1 MQIMR
6 LGKDTQFPY
15 SDFIFEKYKDYIKV
29 VPYLIPKIQGR
40 WTIILVDFTMEQM
53 KEVEASN
60 LPSFVEITSYMKPDL
75 MDIFL
80 QEFPK
85 YMVNTK
91 SSWDQMVEVIIY
103 KKLDAT
109 SKALKMLYSRCKGNI
124 DEIFRKLNDI
134 EKIVPEG
141 GMITEKEVNAL
152 VKEED
157 TIYSRDILLSL
168 LLHGDKSIPRRGNY
182 LSKFRNANVTN
193 LVDRFVGDLGRDY
206 AFYALRKYT
215 KKLYDNKMK
224 FIQNKDC
231 KDEQVLKR
239 IDVFTLAHAL
249 MCFEMSN
256 PKQLYVVLDEIERRN
271 KNDSDFRR
279 TFLYDES

>member
-1 MQIMR
+1 MQIMK

-29 VPYLIPKIQGR
+29 VPYLIPKIQGT
-40 WTIILVDFTMEQM
+40 WTVTLVDFTMEQM

-60 LPSFVEITSYMKPDL
+60 LPSFVEIIAYMKADL
-75 MDIFL
+75 MEVFL

-85 YMVNTK
+85 YTVNTK
-91 SSWDQMVEVIIY
+91 SSWDQMIEVIIS

-109 SKALKMLYSRCKGNI
+109 GKALKMLYNRCKGNA

-134 EKIVPEG
+134 EKIIPEG
-141 GMITEKEVNAL
+141 GMITEKEVDAL

-157 TIYSRDILLSL
+157 VIYSRDIILSL
-168 LLHGDKSIPRRGNY
+168 LLKGDKGIPSRGNY
-182 LSKFRNANVTN
+182 LSKFKNADTIK
-193 LVDRFVGDLGRDY
+193 LVDRFVSELGRNY
-206 AFYALRKYT
+206 AFYALRKYI

-249 MCFEMSN
+249 VCFEMSN

-279 TFLYDES
+279 TFLYCES